1 MTLFCLFTIYCLLYE
16 PIMIAFYTVCVCLCV
31 FINVCAA
38 SCFLL
43 FWCLFHSF
51 FWIIVILIC
60 LLSCFIIFLFLSILW
75 HIIEYA
81 YFYNWTI
88 CAFVLS
94 VNVLITQLPWTFAEK
109 LAGGDRESWCSC
121 SFFSN
126 SQINRHRLN
135 WYRYYDNFVIVVLET
150 SLDSYSLQCLIC
162 LRLCVQW
169 KISGVKC
176 IFPLFPVYSH
186 LDYVLHPLMHI
197 CMYVCMFVDRN
208 NIITLAMVLKR
219 NCKDCAILC
228 VVS

>member
-1 MTLFCLFTIYCLLYE
+1 MPIFTIEQY
-16 PIMIAFYTVCVCLCV
+16 M
-31 FINVCAA
+31 
-38 SCFLL
+38 LL
-43 FWCLFHSF
+43 FYRWMCSSPNYREPLQKS
-51 FWIIVILIC
+51 WR
-60 LLSCFIIFLFLSILW
+60 
-75 HIIEYA
+75 
-81 YFYNWTI
+81 
-88 CAFVLS
+88 
-94 VNVLITQLPWTFAEK
+94 
-109 LAGGDRESWCSC
+109 GGTEIWCSC

-197 CMYVCMFVDRN
+197 CMYVCMYVCGQKQHHYVGDGAEEE
-208 NIITLAMVLKR
+208 L
-219 NCKDCAILC
+219 
-228 VVS
+228 

>member
-1 MTLFCLFTIYCLLYE
+1 MHSILTIWWLYFAYLLFIVCYMNRSWLHFTLC
-16 PIMIAFYTVCVCLCV
+16 VCVCVFDCV
-31 FINVCAA
+31 FLSMSVRLPVFFYFGVYFIV
-38 SCFLL
+38 SFELSLFLFVYFL
-43 FWCLFHSF
+43 VSSFFFSFNTLTYNWICLF
-51 FWIIVILIC
+51 LQLNNIC
-60 LLSCFIIFLFLSILW
+60 FCSIG
-75 HIIEYA
+75 E
-81 YFYNWTI
+81 
-88 CAFVLS
+88 CAHHPTT
-94 VNVLITQLPWTFAEK
+94 VNLCRKV
-109 LAGGDRESWCSC
+109 GGGGTEIWCSC

-197 CMYVCMFVDRN
+197 CMYVCGQKQHHYVGDGAEEE
-208 NIITLAMVLKR
+208 L
-219 NCKDCAILC
+219 
-228 VVS
+228 